1 MGVHSS
7 DSGDIREGRERGE
20 GERSRSEV
28 RKVRGEKGEARQEAV
43 AAVVFKGP
51 VQSSLLT
58 LFGLNLDLNWSRL
71 V

>member
-1 MGVHSS
+1 VSVSQDHVGGSLS
-7 DSGDIREGRERGE
+7 LQPGCNLALGLE
-20 GERSRSEV
+20 
-28 RKVRGEKGEARQEAV
+28 
-43 AAVVFKGP
+43 FKGP